1 MEIANIGEAKAHLS
15 ELINKALAGE
25 EVILARANM
34 PIAKIIPYT
43 PELKPRVGGFIKG
56 QIIMED
62 EEASKITDAEIADLM
77 LNSPIFP

>member
-43 PELKPRVGGFIKG
+43 PELKPRVGGFMKG
-56 QIIMED
+56 QIIFHEDIKTMDEEITKLMLGEAED
-62 EEASKITDAEIADLM
+62 E
-77 LNSPIFP
+77 

>member
-43 PELKPRVGGFIKG
+43 PELKPRVGGFMKG
-56 QIIMED
+56 QIIFHEDIETMDEEITKLMLGEAED
-62 EEASKITDAEIADLM
+62 E
-77 LNSPIFP
+77 

>member
-43 PELKPRVGGFIKG
+43 PQLKPRVGGFMKG
-56 QIIMED
+56 QIIFHEDIEAMDEEITKLMLGEAED
-62 EEASKITDAEIADLM
+62 E
-77 LNSPIFP
+77 